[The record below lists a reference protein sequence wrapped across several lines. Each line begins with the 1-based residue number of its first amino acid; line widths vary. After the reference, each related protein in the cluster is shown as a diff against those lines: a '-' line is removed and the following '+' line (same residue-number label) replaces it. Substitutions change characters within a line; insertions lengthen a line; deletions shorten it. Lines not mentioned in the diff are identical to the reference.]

1 MEASLDAAL
10 PHADEAPP
18 STSQEDRRAQ
28 VAARYRDKTG
38 ACLTCQATAEC
49 TGFKKLVCRW
59 CEETEDA
66 TDESDDESEEED
78 A

>member
-1 MEASLDAAL
+1 
-10 PHADEAPP
+10 
-18 STSQEDRRAQ
+18 

-59 CEETEDA
+59 CEEAEDA
-66 TDESDDESEEED
+66 TDESED